1 MTATAKA
8 PPSPVLSQSNIEGQ
22 FTPQRMSNTSST
34 AYNFHSL
41 GLGFDSPCLSSGQQS
56 YCAPSTPAS
65 QEHQLSQSSYFPPG
79 QPPYSTPDY
88 RDLAGYGDKYQP
100 NHPEYAISDDSYN
113 DLVNL
118 PHSWRIKPQL
128 TFTDQSVY
136 QNTEARLTRP
146 EEPYMGFQEP
156 ISSPVLPRR
165 SARNTSD
172 TAVVINHRTT
182 ITTKSGSNG
191 EPTTHIRVKRPT
203 RKRKPSTEK
212 SEKPKVPKLTMP
224 LSELTADYEHIPV
237 KDMESWVRRSAETRK
252 QEVEKRGGY
261 VTRPMNSFMLYRSAY
276 ADRTKFWC
284 LQNNHQV
291 VSSVS
296 GESWPLEPL
305 VIRDKYN
312 ELAKIERI
320 NHQSAHPGYKFC
332 PSKTQSGKK
341 KKEVK
346 GPEESEPS
354 ELEGFPDDDDD
365 YAGSMGG
372 ARGAKKTM
380 RGGKKSPKGSSQNRG
395 TSINGF
401 IGLCYDHT
409 EGGAQ
414 RSSFI
419 HNNPGKT
426 PPMCMANA
434 NMHLSGQ
441 YYETTVRTSPA
452 TNIPSSMHPSVI
464 EDVTI
469 RKTQAPMGTMNMNHP
484 QQALY
489 QTDQID
495 SLLASTLEGQDNSK
509 VDPALLATGSLTDPY
524 MNSSQHQNAQPDHA
538 SQFIDEGIFDGQFE
552 IDRLF
557 ATADIPHLPFPDGEP
572 QQDPMAQLERSS
584 HTADLRKI
592 QVYDQSIQGF
602 LDSQEPWGR
611 NGDAMMEDRDQLHYD
626 DWLQE
631 AYLPK

>member
-1 MTATAKA
+1 
-8 PPSPVLSQSNIEGQ
+8 
-22 FTPQRMSNTSST
+22 MS
-34 AYNFHSL
+34 
-41 GLGFDSPCLSSGQQS
+41 
-56 YCAPSTPAS
+56 
-65 QEHQLSQSSYFPPG
+65 
-79 QPPYSTPDY
+79 
-88 RDLAGYGDKYQP
+88 
-100 NHPEYAISDDSYN
+100 
-113 DLVNL
+113 
-118 PHSWRIKPQL
+118 
-128 TFTDQSVY
+128 
-136 QNTEARLTRP
+136 
-146 EEPYMGFQEP
+146 FQEP
-156 ISSPVLPRR
+156 VPVPALPRR

-172 TAVVINHRTT
+172 AAAVTNHRTAT
-182 ITTKSGSNG
+182 ATKNGLSG
-191 EPTTHIRVKRPT
+191 EPAAHIRVKRST

-212 SEKPKVPKLTMP
+212 SEKPKVPKLVEP
-224 LSELTADYEHIPV
+224 LSGLTAGYDHIPV
-237 KDMESWVRRSAETRK
+237 KDMESWVRRSSETRR

-305 VIRDKYN
+305 EIRDKYN
-312 ELAKIERI
+312 ELAKIERS
-320 NHQSAHPGYKFC
+320 NHQTAHPGYKFC
-332 PSKTQSGKK
+332 PSKTQNGKK

-346 GPEESEPS
+346 GPEESEAS
-354 ELEGFPDDDDD
+354 ELEGFPDDDAD
-365 YAGSMGG
+365 YVGSIGG
-372 ARGAKKTM
+372 ARGAKKAA
-380 RGGKKSPKGSSQNRG
+380 RGGKKSPKGSSHNRG
-395 TSINGF
+395 TPINGF

-426 PPMCMANA
+426 PPMCMANTD
-434 NMHLSGQ
+434 MHLSGQ
-441 YYETTVRTSPA
+441 YYQTTVRVSPA

-469 RKTQAPMGTMNMNHP
+469 RKTQAPMGTMNINHP
-484 QQALY
+484 QQTLY

-495 SLLASTLEGQDNSK
+495 NFLVSAFENQDNSK
-509 VDPALLATGSLTDPY
+509 VDPALLGTGSASDPY
-524 MNSSQHQNAQPDHA
+524 MNGSQRQNVQPDHA
-538 SQFIDEGIFDGQFE
+538 GQFIDEGIFDGQFE

-557 ATADIPHLPFPDGEP
+557 ATADIPHLSFADGEP
-572 QQDPMAQLERSS
+572 QQDPMAQFERSS
-584 HTADLRKI
+584 HTVDLRKM
-592 QVYDQSIQGF
+592 QAYDQSIQSF
-602 LDSQEPWGR
+602 LDSQEPWNR

>member
-1 MTATAKA
+1 M
-8 PPSPVLSQSNIEGQ
+8 
-22 FTPQRMSNTSST
+22 
-34 AYNFHSL
+34 
-41 GLGFDSPCLSSGQQS
+41 
-56 YCAPSTPAS
+56 
-65 QEHQLSQSSYFPPG
+65 
-79 QPPYSTPDY
+79 
-88 RDLAGYGDKYQP
+88 
-100 NHPEYAISDDSYN
+100 SDDGYN
-113 DLVNL
+113 DL
-118 PHSWRIKPQL
+118 
-128 TFTDQSVY
+128 SVY
-136 QNTEARLTRP
+136 QNTEARLTRL
-146 EEPYMGFQEP
+146 EDPYMSFQEP
-156 ISSPVLPRR
+156 VPAPVVPRR

-172 TAVVINHRTT
+172 AAAAVINHRTAAT
-182 ITTKSGSNG
+182 TTKNGPNG
-191 EPTTHIRVKRPT
+191 ESATHIKAKRPT

-224 LSELTADYEHIPV
+224 LSELTVNYEHIPV
-237 KDMESWVRRSAETRK
+237 KDMESWVRRSGETRK

-332 PSKTQSGKK
+332 PSKTQNGKK
-341 KKEVK
+341 KKEAK
-346 GPEESEPS
+346 GPEESEAS

-365 YAGSMGG
+365 YVGSVGG
-372 ARGAKKTM
+372 ARGAKKTT

-395 TSINGF
+395 TPISGF

-414 RSSFI
+414 RSSFT

-434 NMHLSGQ
+434 DMNLSGQ
-441 YYETTVRTSPA
+441 YYQTTVRPSPA
-452 TNIPSSMHPSVI
+452 INIPSSMHQSVI

-469 RKTQAPMGTMNMNHP
+469 RKTQAPMGTINMNHS
-484 QQALY
+484 QEALY

-495 SLLASTLEGQDNSK
+495 NLLASTLESQDNSK
-509 VDPALLATGSLTDPY
+509 VDPALLATGSASDPY
-524 MNSSQHQNAQPDHA
+524 MNGGQNQNAQPDHHA
-538 SQFIDEGIFDGQFE
+538 GQFIGEGIFDGQFE

-557 ATADIPHLPFPDGEP
+557 ATADLHHLPFADSEA

-584 HTADLRKI
+584 QSIDLRKI
-592 QVYDQSIQGF
+592 HAYDQSTQGF
-602 LDSQEPWGR
+602 LDSQEPWSR

>member
-1 MTATAKA
+1 
-8 PPSPVLSQSNIEGQ
+8 
-22 FTPQRMSNTSST
+22 MS
-34 AYNFHSL
+34 
-41 GLGFDSPCLSSGQQS
+41 
-56 YCAPSTPAS
+56 
-65 QEHQLSQSSYFPPG
+65 
-79 QPPYSTPDY
+79 
-88 RDLAGYGDKYQP
+88 
-100 NHPEYAISDDSYN
+100 
-113 DLVNL
+113 
-118 PHSWRIKPQL
+118 
-128 TFTDQSVY
+128 
-136 QNTEARLTRP
+136 
-146 EEPYMGFQEP
+146 FQEP
-156 ISSPVLPRR
+156 APVPALPRR

-172 TAVVINHRTT
+172 AAAMINHRTAT
-182 ITTKSGSNG
+182 ATKNDPSG
-191 EPTTHIRVKRPT
+191 EPATHIRVKRST

-212 SEKPKVPKLTMP
+212 SEKPKVPKLVEP
-224 LSELTADYEHIPV
+224 LSGLTASYDHIPV
-237 KDMESWVRRSAETRK
+237 KDMESWVRRSSETRR

-305 VIRDKYN
+305 EIRDKYN
-312 ELAKIERI
+312 ELAKIERS
-320 NHQSAHPGYKFC
+320 NHQAAHPGYKFC
-332 PSKTQSGKK
+332 PSKTQNGKK

-346 GPEESEPS
+346 GPEESEAS
-354 ELEGFPDDDDD
+354 ELEGFPDDDAD
-365 YAGSMGG
+365 YVGSMGG
-372 ARGAKKTM
+372 ARGAKKTA
-380 RGGKKSPKGSSQNRG
+380 RGGKKSPKGSSQSRG
-395 TSINGF
+395 TPINGF

-426 PPMCMANA
+426 PPMCMANTD
-434 NMHLSGQ
+434 MHLSGQ
-441 YYETTVRTSPA
+441 YYQTTVRASPA

-469 RKTQAPMGTMNMNHP
+469 RKTQAPMGTMNINHS

-495 SLLASTLEGQDNSK
+495 NFLASTFENQDNSK
-509 VDPALLATGSLTDPY
+509 VDPALLGTGPASDPY
-524 MNSSQHQNAQPDHA
+524 MNGSQHQNVQPDHA
-538 SQFIDEGIFDGQFE
+538 GQFIDEGIFDGQFE

-557 ATADIPHLPFPDGEP
+557 ATADIPHLSFADSEP
-572 QQDPMAQLERSS
+572 QQDPMAQLERSN
-584 HTADLRKI
+584 HTVDLRKV
-592 QVYDQSIQGF
+592 QAYDQSIQGF
-602 LDSQEPWGR
+602 LDSQEPWNR

>member
-1 MTATAKA
+1 
-8 PPSPVLSQSNIEGQ
+8 
-22 FTPQRMSNTSST
+22 MS
-34 AYNFHSL
+34 
-41 GLGFDSPCLSSGQQS
+41 
-56 YCAPSTPAS
+56 
-65 QEHQLSQSSYFPPG
+65 
-79 QPPYSTPDY
+79 
-88 RDLAGYGDKYQP
+88 
-100 NHPEYAISDDSYN
+100 
-113 DLVNL
+113 
-118 PHSWRIKPQL
+118 
-128 TFTDQSVY
+128 
-136 QNTEARLTRP
+136 
-146 EEPYMGFQEP
+146 FQEP
-156 ISSPVLPRR
+156 VPVPALPRR

-172 TAVVINHRTT
+172 AAAMINHRTAT
-182 ITTKSGSNG
+182 AAKNGPSG
-191 EPTTHIRVKRPT
+191 EPATHIRVKRST

-212 SEKPKVPKLTMP
+212 SEKPKVPKLVEP
-224 LSELTADYEHIPV
+224 LSGLTASYDHIPV
-237 KDMESWVRRSAETRK
+237 KDMESWVRRSSETRR

-305 VIRDKYN
+305 EIRDKYN
-312 ELAKIERI
+312 ELAKIERS
-320 NHQSAHPGYKFC
+320 NHQAAHPGYKFC
-332 PSKTQSGKK
+332 PSKTQNGKK

-346 GPEESEPS
+346 GPEESEAS
-354 ELEGFPDDDDD
+354 ELEGFPDDDAD
-365 YAGSMGG
+365 YVGSMGG
-372 ARGAKKTM
+372 ARGAKKTA

-395 TSINGF
+395 TPINGF

-426 PPMCMANA
+426 PPMCMANTD
-434 NMHLSGQ
+434 MHLSGQ
-441 YYETTVRTSPA
+441 YYQTTVRASPA

-469 RKTQAPMGTMNMNHP
+469 RKTQAPMGTMNINHS

-495 SLLASTLEGQDNSK
+495 NFLASTFENQDNSK
-509 VDPALLATGSLTDPY
+509 VDPALLGTGPASDPY
-524 MNSSQHQNAQPDHA
+524 MNGSQHQSVQPDHA
-538 SQFIDEGIFDGQFE
+538 GQFIDEGIFDGQFE

-557 ATADIPHLPFPDGEP
+557 ATADIPHLSFADSEP
-572 QQDPMAQLERSS
+572 QQDPMAQLERSN
-584 HTADLRKI
+584 HTVDLRKV
-592 QVYDQSIQGF
+592 QAYDQSIQGF
-602 LDSQEPWGR
+602 LDSQEPWNR
-611 NGDAMMEDRDQLHYD
+611 NGDTMMEDRDQLHYD